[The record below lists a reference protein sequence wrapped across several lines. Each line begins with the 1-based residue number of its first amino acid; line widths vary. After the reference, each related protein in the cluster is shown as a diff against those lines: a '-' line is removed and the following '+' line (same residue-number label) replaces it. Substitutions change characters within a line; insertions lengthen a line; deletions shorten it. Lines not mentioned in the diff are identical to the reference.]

1 MRVHKIERHADMVT
15 PARLALR
22 AMLKRQP
29 GFTLIE
35 LMVTVAII
43 GILSAIAYPSYTQ
56 YVLRANRAEVRA
68 ILLESVQ
75 FLERNYTTANR
86 YDQNSAGA
94 AIVLPYLTSPKTLA
108 TVGTQKYNIT
118 AVYGAAP
125 AQTFTLNA
133 IPAATGIM
141 SLDVCGTYTLDNAG
155 IQGQGSGGTI
165 AQCWGQ

>member
-1 MRVHKIERHADMVT
+1 MQVHKIERHADMVT

-56 YVLRANRAEVRA
+56 YVLRANRAEARA

-86 YDQNSAGA
+86 YDRDSAGA
-94 AIVLPYLTSPKTLA
+94 AIVLPYLTSPKA
-108 TVGTQKYNIT
+108 GTTKYSIT

-125 AQTFTLNA
+125 AQTFTLS
-133 IPAATGIM
+133 AAPTGVM
-141 SLDVCGTYTLDNAG
+141 TSDTCGTYLLTNSG
-155 IQGQGSGGTI
+155 IQGSGGTM
-165 AQCWGQ
+165 ADCWGR

>member
-35 LMVTVAII
+35 LMVTVTII
-43 GILSAIAYPSYTQ
+43 GILSAIVYPSYTQ
-56 YVLRANRAEVRA
+56 YVLRANRAEARA

-86 YDQNSAGA
+86 YDQDSAGT
-94 AIVLPYLTSPKTLA
+94 AIVLPYLTSPKT
-108 TVGTQKYNIT
+108 GTTPKYNIT
-118 AVYGAAP
+118 AAYGVAP
-125 AQTFTLNA
+125 AQTFILS
-133 IPAATGIM
+133 ATPTGVM
-141 SLDVCGTYTLDNAG
+141 SLDACGTYTLNNAG
-155 IQGQGSGGTI
+155 IQGTI
-165 AQCWGQ
+165 AECWGR

>member
-1 MRVHKIERHADMVT
+1 MRVHKIERYADMVT

-56 YVLRANRAEVRA
+56 YVLRANRAEARA

-86 YDQNSAGA
+86 YDKDSAGA
-94 AIVLPYLTSPKTLA
+94 AIALPYLTSPKT
-108 TVGTQKYNIT
+108 GTTPKYNIT
-118 AVYGAAP
+118 AAYGVAP
-125 AQTFTLNA
+125 AQTFTLSA
-133 IPAATGIM
+133 IPTGVM
-141 SLDVCGTYTLDNAG
+141 SADACGTYTLDNAG
-155 IQGQGSGGTI
+155 IQGSSGTI
-165 AQCWGQ
+165 AECWGR

>member
-1 MRVHKIERHADMVT
+1 MRVHKIERHTDMVT

-22 AMLKRQP
+22 VMPKRHP

-56 YVLRANRAEVRA
+56 YVLRANRAEARA

-86 YDQNSAGA
+86 YDQTSAGA
-94 AIVLPYLTSPKTLA
+94 AIVLPYLTSPKA
-108 TVGTQKYNIT
+108 GTAKYNIT
-118 AVYGAAP
+118 AAYGVAP
-125 AQTFTLNA
+125 AQTFTLS
-133 IPAATGIM
+133 ATPTGVM
-141 SLDVCGTYTLDNAG
+141 SVDACGTYTLNNAG
-155 IQGQGSGGTI
+155 IQGSGGTI
-165 AQCWGQ
+165 AECWGR

>member
-1 MRVHKIERHADMVT
+1 MRVHKMKKHADMVT
-15 PARLALR
+15 PAWLALR

-56 YVLRANRAEVRA
+56 YVLRANRAEARA

-86 YDQNSAGA
+86 YDQDSAGN
-94 AIVLPYLTSPKTLA
+94 AIALPYLTSPK
-108 TVGTQKYNIT
+108 VGIPKYNIN
-118 AVYGAAP
+118 VGGFGALP
-125 AQTFTLNA
+125 AQTFQLNA
-133 IPAATGIM
+133 IPTGIM
-141 SLDVCGTYTLDNAG
+141 ASDTCGTYTLTNSG
-155 IQGQGSGGTI
+155 IQGSDG
-165 AQCWGQ
+165 AMVLCLGQ